1 MVVRY
6 SNHSLND
13 RPFDDQTV
21 LDYLNTELVRYSDSH
36 FTFITLANWV
46 EKLLLRC
53 TIIMAGCIPRVECIY

>member
-46 EKLLLRC
+46 EKLQ
-53 TIIMAGCIPRVECIY
+53 